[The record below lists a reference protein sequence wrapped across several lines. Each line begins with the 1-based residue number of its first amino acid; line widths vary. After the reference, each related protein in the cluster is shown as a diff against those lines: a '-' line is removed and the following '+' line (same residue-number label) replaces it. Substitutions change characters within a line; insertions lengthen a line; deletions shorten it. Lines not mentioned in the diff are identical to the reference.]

1 MHLLIAALLLGQAAD
16 PVKPAAALDPQSPPS
31 VLEHAVFRSRSE
43 SSYKTGY
50 VATLKVPKS
59 DPYEYRGT
67 AVFVRPGLL
76 FVDYIATGG
85 DHKRIVRAGEP
96 AWVFH
101 SLADEWVDAAEIGM
115 AGAGK
120 GIQNP
125 DEILAILGTQSAA
138 AAFDKDGALKVA
150 LKGAQ
155 IAEIMKSQAKQGVFN
170 WEKSSASAL
179 IRLDEQGRVKQLGVE
194 AEIFDNEKGAVA
206 YAAQVEVVD
215 YAGTREIAFKDDAN
229 KPLALSKPVQEAVD
243 KVLKEKR

>member
-1 MHLLIAALLLGQAAD
+1 MDLLIFALTLGQASD
-16 PVKPAAALDPQSPPS
+16 PVKPAAALDPKSAPS
-31 VLEHAVFRSRSE
+31 VLEHAVYRSRSE
-43 SSYKTGY
+43 SAYKTEY

-59 DPYEYRGT
+59 DPYQYKGT
-67 AVFVRPGLL
+67 AVFVRPGILH
-76 FVDYIATGG
+76 VDYTATGG
-85 DHKRIVRAGEP
+85 DHKRIVRAGEA

-101 SLADEWVDAAEIGM
+101 SLADEWVDVAEVGM

-125 DEILAILGTQSAA
+125 DEILAILGTQTAA
-138 AAFDKDGALKVA
+138 AVFDRDGALKVA

-170 WEKSSASAL
+170 WDKSSASAM
-179 IRLDEQGRVKQLGVE
+179 IRLDEQGRVKQLGVD

-206 YAAQVEVVD
+206 YAAKVDVID
-215 YAGTREIAFKDDAN
+215 YAKTREIAFKDDSN

-243 KVLKEKR
+243 RVLKEKR